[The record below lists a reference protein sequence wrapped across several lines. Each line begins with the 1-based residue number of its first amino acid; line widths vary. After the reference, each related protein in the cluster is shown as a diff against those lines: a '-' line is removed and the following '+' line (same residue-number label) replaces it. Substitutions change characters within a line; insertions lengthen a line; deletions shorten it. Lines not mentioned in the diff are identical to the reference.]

1 MTRITWDKVQEAAKQ
16 CVRRQL
22 IGGFPSTVYGIPR
35 GGCHAAQAVV
45 IAAQGYGHKLRI
57 VDEPLTDSLI
67 IDDIIDSGATMKR
80 FPGFRRDALFRKS
93 RDNFY
98 IHGPT
103 AGLENGAELVEGFV
117 QFPWETAES
126 GPEDA
131 VTRILQFVGEDP
143 TRDGLLETPRRV
155 LKAWKELTVGYAMD
169 PKEILNKS
177 FEQPHDELVLLK
189 GIEFHSVCEHHLLP
203 FYGTAA
209 VGYIPTKSVVGIS
222 KLARLVNCFAR
233 RLQIQERLT
242 SQIATAIQDILKPQG
257 VGVVMTAKHG
267 CMSCRGVMQGDSSLV
282 TSVMLGCLREEG
294 YARAEFLSLMKG
306 GS

>member
-45 IAAQGYGHKLRI
+45 IAAQDFGYKLHI
-57 VDEPLTDSLI
+57 VDEPLTDSLVM
-67 IDDIIDSGATMKR
+67 DDIVDSGATLQR
-80 FPGFRRDALFRKS
+80 FPGFRRDALFRK
-93 RDNFY
+93 
-98 IHGPT
+98 PT
-103 AGLENGAELVEGFV
+103 SPKNLAEGAELVEGFV
-117 QFPWETAES
+117 QFPWESKES

-189 GIEFHSVCEHHLLP
+189 GIEFHSVCEHHLMP
-203 FYGTAA
+203 FWGTAA

-222 KLARLVNCFAR
+222 KLARLVECFAR

-242 SQIATAIQDILKPQG
+242 SQIATAIQDTLKPEG
-257 VGVVMTAKHG
+257 VGVVVTAKHG
-267 CMSCRGVMQGDSSLV
+267 CMSCRGVMQGDASLV

-306 GS
+306 AS